1 MLVKILNNII
11 DGIKE
16 DMASKLDNVDKY
28 IITRQLEDFRVVLQ
42 SVLDEMS
49 EKLDDYES
57 IIRKLEET
65 K

>member
-1 MLVKILNNII
+1 MLANILTNII

-16 DMASKLDNVDKY
+16 DMASNLDNVDKY
-28 IITRQLEDFRVVLQ
+28 IITRQLEDFRIVLQ